1 MTNYALEAQ
10 AYWRR
15 WLPYTH
21 ANLGRPD
28 SFYRQLGEDVQD
40 RVISVW
46 DALTEIH
53 LTPDITD
60 HAKRAGLLQLLHREA
75 EHTVMQALVQ
85 LPPETDTAQPHTE
98 PAAHQARLTDFDARL
113 AQQRETIRALIN
125 GDRTVA
131 ETSDPELR
139 HALQLMPE
147 LLAAL
152 GTSLDELR
160 AFGRA
165 L

>member
-1 MTNYALEAQ
+1 MSNYALEAQ

-15 WLPYTH
+15 WLPHTH
-21 ANLGRPD
+21 ANFADPD
-28 SFYRQLGEDVQD
+28 TFYQQLGEDVQD
-40 RVISVW
+40 RVITVW
-46 DALTEIH
+46 DALIEIH

-60 HAKRAGLLQLLHREA
+60 HSKRAGLLQLLRREA

-85 LPPETDTAQPHTE
+85 MPPEADTAQPHAE
-98 PAAHQARLTDFDARL
+98 PTAHQARLTDFDTRL
-113 AQQRETIRALIN
+113 AQQQETIRTLLD
-125 GDRTVA
+125 GDRTIS
-131 ETSDPELR
+131 ETSDTELLQ
-139 HALQLMPE
+139 ALQLMPE

-160 AFGRA
+160 VLGRA

>member
-1 MTNYALEAQ
+1 VTNYALEAQ

-15 WLPYTH
+15 WLPHTH
-21 ANLGRPD
+21 ANLTNPD
-28 SFYRQLGEDVQD
+28 SFYQQLGEDVQD
-40 RVISVW
+40 RVITVW

-60 HAKRAGLLQLLHREA
+60 HSKRAGLLQLLRREA

-85 LPPETDTAQPHTE
+85 MPPEADTAQPHTE
-98 PAAHQARLTDFDARL
+98 PAAHQARLTDFDTRL
-113 AQQRETIRALIN
+113 AQQQETIRTLLE
-125 GDRTVA
+125 GDRTVS
-131 ETSDPELR
+131 ETSDTELLQ
-139 HALQLMPE
+139 ALQLMPE

-160 AFGRA
+160 ALGRA

>member
-1 MTNYALEAQ
+1 MTNYSLEAQ

-15 WLPYTH
+15 WLPRTH
-21 ANLGRPD
+21 ANLTDPD
-28 SFYRQLGEDVQD
+28 TFYQQIGEDVQE
-40 RVISVW
+40 RVIAAW

-60 HAKRAGLLQLLHREA
+60 HAKRAGLLQLLRREA

-85 LPPETDTAQPHTE
+85 QPPETDTAQPRTE
-98 PAAHQARLTDFDARL
+98 PAAHQARLSDFDTRL
-113 AQQRETIRALIN
+113 AQQQETIRTLLD
-125 GDRTVA
+125 GDRTIS
-131 ETSDPELR
+131 ETSDAELLQ
-139 HALQLMPE
+139 ALQLMPE

-152 GTSLDELR
+152 GSSLDELR
-160 AFGRA
+160 ALGRA